1 MEEQV
6 QKCEKLDSSLKVES
20 ADGNLPECLNLADLT
35 HTLKHAYSKA
45 VHQNDQVSVRAAPK
59 VFEQDIMIQNSH

>member
-20 ADGNLPECLNLADLT
+20 ADGNLSECLNLADLT

-45 VHQNDQVSVRAAPK
+45 VH
-59 VFEQDIMIQNSH
+59 